1 MKKIKVYTKTGDSGT
16 TSLISGKR
24 VPKHHLRIKAYGTID
39 ELNCWF
45 GIIRSSRISEK
56 IQNELI
62 TIQKK
67 LMIIGTQLSNDSI
80 KSLNFKFEKI
90 TIKDVSNLESMIDIM
105 TDSLPDLK
113 NFIIPGGNEI
123 ISNTHLTRCVCRRA
137 ERCIT
142 ELNEYSKID
151 SVIIFYINR
160 LSDYL
165 FTLSRKLS
173 YDLKIE
179 EVKWIS

>member
-1 MKKIKVYTKTGDSGT
+1 MKKIKVYTKTGDNGT

-45 GIIRSSRISEK
+45 GIIRSSNISEK

-62 TIQKK
+62 IIQKK
-67 LMIIGTQLSNDSI
+67 LMVIGTQLSNDSK
-80 KSLNFKFEKI
+80 KSLSFKFEKI
-90 TIKDVSNLESMIDIM
+90 TTKDVSHLEGMIDIM
-105 TDSLPDLK
+105 SDSLPDLK

-123 ISNTHLTRCVCRRA
+123 VSNTHLTRCVCRRA

-151 SVIIFYINR
+151 SLIIFYINR

>member
-1 MKKIKVYTKTGDSGT
+1 MLA
-16 TSLISGKR
+16 SLEMEHSLLICN
-24 VPKHHLRIKAYGTID
+24 RIY
-39 ELNCWF
+39 L
-45 GIIRSSRISEK
+45 
-56 IQNELI
+56 
-62 TIQKK
+62 
-67 LMIIGTQLSNDSI
+67 
-80 KSLNFKFEKI
+80 
-90 TIKDVSNLESMIDIM
+90 
-105 TDSLPDLK
+105 LPDLK

-123 ISNTHLTRCVCRRA
+123 VSNTHLTRCVCRRA

>member
-90 TIKDVSNLESMIDIM
+90 NIKDVSNLESMIDIM

-123 ISNTHLTRCVCRRA
+123 VSNTHLTRCVCRRA

>member
-1 MKKIKVYTKTGDSGT
+1 MKKIKVYTKTGDTGT

-45 GIIRSSRISEK
+45 GIIRSSGISEK

-62 TIQKK
+62 IIQKK

-90 TIKDVSNLESMIDIM
+90 NIKDVSNLESMIDIM

-123 ISNTHLTRCVCRRA
+123 VSNTHLTRCVCRRA

>member
-45 GIIRSSRISEK
+45 GIIRSSRISKK

-62 TIQKK
+62 IIQKK

-90 TIKDVSNLESMIDIM
+90 NIKDVSNLESMIDIM

-123 ISNTHLTRCVCRRA
+123 VSNTHLTRCVCRRA

>member
-1 MKKIKVYTKTGDSGT
+1 MKKIKVYTKTGDTGT

-45 GIIRSSRISEK
+45 GIIRSSGISEK

-90 TIKDVSNLESMIDIM
+90 NIKDVSNLENMIDIM

>member
-1 MKKIKVYTKTGDSGT
+1 
-16 TSLISGKR
+16 
-24 VPKHHLRIKAYGTID
+24 
-39 ELNCWF
+39 
-45 GIIRSSRISEK
+45 
-56 IQNELI
+56 
-62 TIQKK
+62 
-67 LMIIGTQLSNDSI
+67 MIIGTQLSNDSK
-80 KSLNFKFEKI
+80 KSLNLKFEKI

-123 ISNTHLTRCVCRRA
+123 VSNTHLTRCVCRRA

-179 EVKWIS
+179 GPVHFIYFFAKIIFCK

>member
-1 MKKIKVYTKTGDSGT
+1 MKKIKVYTKTGDTGT

-45 GIIRSSRISEK
+45 GIIRSSRISKK

-62 TIQKK
+62 IIQKK

-90 TIKDVSNLESMIDIM
+90 NIKDVSNLESMIDIM

-123 ISNTHLTRCVCRRA
+123 VSNTHLTRCVCRRA

>member
-67 LMIIGTQLSNDSI
+67 LMIIGTQLSNDSK
-80 KSLNFKFEKI
+80 KSLNLKFEKI

>member
-45 GIIRSSRISEK
+45 GIIRSSNISEK

-90 TIKDVSNLESMIDIM
+90 TTKDVSNLESMIDIM

>member
-45 GIIRSSRISEK
+45 GIIRSSRVSEK

-123 ISNTHLTRCVCRRA
+123 VSNTHLTRCVCRRA

>member
-45 GIIRSSRISEK
+45 GIIRSSGISEK

-62 TIQKK
+62 IIQKK

-90 TIKDVSNLESMIDIM
+90 NIKDVSNLESMIDIM

-123 ISNTHLTRCVCRRA
+123 VSNTHLTRCVCRRA

>member
-45 GIIRSSRISEK
+45 GIIRSSRVSEK